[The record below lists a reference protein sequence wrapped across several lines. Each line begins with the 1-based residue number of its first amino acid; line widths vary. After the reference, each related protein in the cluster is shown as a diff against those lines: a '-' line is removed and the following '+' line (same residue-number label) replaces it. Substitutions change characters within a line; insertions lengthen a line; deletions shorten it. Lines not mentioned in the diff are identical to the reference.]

1 MDPKNTADIQCSS
14 GENRDVS
21 ISKMEID
28 PLSPE
33 VGGEACQQAR
43 PEPDEATPLFQQN
56 TGGM

>member
-1 MDPKNTADIQCSS
+1 
-14 GENRDVS
+14 
-21 ISKMEID
+21 MEID

-56 TGGM
+56 TGGT

>member
-1 MDPKNTADIQCSS
+1 VQQWGKS
-14 GENRDVS
+14 GRVHIKD
-21 ISKMEID
+21 EID

-56 TGGM
+56 TGGT